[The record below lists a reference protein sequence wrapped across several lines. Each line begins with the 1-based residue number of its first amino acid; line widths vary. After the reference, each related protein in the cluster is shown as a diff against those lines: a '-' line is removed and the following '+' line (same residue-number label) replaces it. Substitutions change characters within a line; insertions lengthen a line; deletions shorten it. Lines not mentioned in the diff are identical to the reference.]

1 MAIAEGKVCPI
12 YFKKKTGKKKY
23 PNNARFSLSFLGP
36 VELVEHL
43 PHSPIGQATLAL
55 PAAVGVRTSPW
66 SRGKSIGL
74 DLNGL
79 LNFKYMHTHLCFL
92 KVYIVINLWMR
103 LSVSYICMLG
113 YVLSSK
119 RVSQVSGMVW
129 PARYQN
135 AIETMNCPT
144 EPTWTLGK
152 PRHTCPCW
160 ILLFRK
166 FSDIQINIKCTCK
179 SSLKL
184 AEGTKDI
191 TRSQQSNREFCF
203 SPSTISTTWV
213 VPVHFP
219 VSKTSWRSSSDFHH
233 LGMSSRV
240 KISTL

>member
-1 MAIAEGKVCPI
+1 
-12 YFKKKTGKKKY
+12 
-23 PNNARFSLSFLGP
+23 
-36 VELVEHL
+36 
-43 PHSPIGQATLAL
+43 
-55 PAAVGVRTSPW
+55 
-66 SRGKSIGL
+66 
-74 DLNGL
+74 
-79 LNFKYMHTHLCFL
+79 
-92 KVYIVINLWMR
+92 MR

-119 RVSQVSGMVW
+119 RVSRVSGMVW

-144 EPTWTLGK
+144 ELTWTLGK

-191 TRSQQSNREFCF
+191 IRSQQSNREFCF

-213 VPVHFP
+213 VPWYLFIFQSRKRLDAPPLIFLIWVCRQE
-219 VSKTSWRSSSDFHH
+219 SKYPHYEY
-233 LGMSSRV
+233 LYGCA
-240 KISTL
+240 